1 VAELFEIGKAR
12 IEVERLL
19 AAVADPTTGAT
30 VLFLGTTRNQN
41 AGRRVTR
48 LEYEAYA
55 TMAKREMRE
64 LAREAR
70 RRWPIKRV
78 AMSHRIGV
86 VPVGESSVAIA
97 VSAGHRDEAFTA
109 CHWLIDRL
117 KEIVPIWKK
126 EHFRGGTV
134 WIGPQQGSPEP
145 PRRLRVHRGG

>member
-1 VAELFEIGKAR
+1 MAELFEIGKAR

-19 AAVADPTTGAT
+19 AAVADPATGAT

-48 LEYEAYA
+48 LVYEAYS

-70 RRWPIKRV
+70 RRWPIKR
-78 AMSHRIGV
+78 
-86 VPVGESSVAIA
+86 VAIA

-145 PRRLRVHRGG
+145 PRRLRVNRGG

>member
-1 VAELFEIGKAR
+1 VAEVFEIGEGPIDVA
-12 IEVERLL
+12 RLL
-19 AAVADPTTGAT
+19 AAVGDPATGAT

-48 LEYEAYA
+48 LEYEAYDR
-55 TMAKREMRE
+55 MARREMRE

-70 RRWPIKRV
+70 RRWPVRRV
-78 AMSHRIGV
+78 AMVHRIGV
-86 VPVGESSVAIA
+86 VPVGEASVAIA
-97 VSAGHRDEAFTA
+97 VSAGHRAEAFTA

-134 WIGPQQGSPEP
+134 WIGPQQGAPEP
-145 PRRLRVHRGG
+145 RRRRAQGGR

>member
-1 VAELFEIGKAR
+1 VAEVFEIGEGR
-12 IEVERLL
+12 IDVARLL
-19 AAVADPTTGAT
+19 AAVGDPATGAT

-48 LEYEAYA
+48 LEYEAYDR
-55 TMAKREMRE
+55 MARREMRE

-70 RRWPIKRV
+70 RRWPVRRV
-78 AMSHRIGV
+78 AMVHRIGV
-86 VPVGESSVAIA
+86 VPVGEASVAIA
-97 VSAGHRDEAFTA
+97 VSAGHRAEAFTA

-134 WIGPQQGSPEP
+134 WIGPQQGVPEP
-145 PRRLRVHRGG
+145 RRRRAQGGR